1 MKKGYSM
8 ATVQSFG
15 AAEVVTG
22 SCHLLELD
30 KGLTIMIDCGMFQGK
45 NEDKNRQNFGFD
57 PKKVDILLITH
68 AHLDH
73 VGRIPK
79 LVKEGFSGKV
89 ITLRSTMDLAQVVL
103 LDSAHLMEE
112 EFSTR
117 FRKAQRRGDEQ
128 KVEKPLYTTEDVED
142 VYNLSMEFP
151 NYDETIKIRDDV
163 YVTFRNA
170 GHILDSAII
179 EIAYK
184 EDNQEKCIV
193 FSGDLGNYHDMV
205 MPIPT
210 EIKKANTL
218 YIESTYGDRNHKDI
232 KESEAEFK
240 EAVQNTLLSQGSVL
254 IPSFAI
260 ERTQEILCILK
271 KMYDKNE
278 LPKCKVFLDSPMAIR
293 ATNLYNLYH
302 EELSECCNEFL
313 MRDGTIFDFPY
324 LHYTLK
330 PDDSKKIN
338 QEESCII
345 IAGSGMCTGGR
356 ILHHFKNRLWN
367 PKNSLIFVGYQAD
380 GTLGRKIV
388 EGAEFI
394 KLYHEKIKI
403 NAKVYTINGFSAHAD
418 QKELLTW
425 IGGFDELDKIYLIH
439 GEREKQEIFKKAITS
454 QLHKKVHIVKE
465 KETILL

>member
-1 MKKGYSM
+1 M

-22 SCHLLELD
+22 SCHLLQLES
-30 KGLTIMIDCGMFQGK
+30 GLNIMIDCGMFQGEH
-45 NEDKNRQNFGFD
+45 EDKNRQKFGFN

-79 LVKEGFSGKV
+79 LVKEGFSGKI

-112 EFSTR
+112 EFATH
-117 FRKAQRRGDEQ
+117 FRKAQRRGEED
-128 KVEKPLYTTEDVED
+128 KVEKPLYTTEDVEEL
-142 VYNLSMEFP
+142 YNLPMEFP
-151 NYDETIKIRDDV
+151 TYDETIMIRKDIH
-163 YVTFRNA
+163 VTFRNA
-170 GHILDSAII
+170 GHILDSATI
-179 EIAYK
+179 EITFK
-184 EDNQEKCIV
+184 EQGEEKQIV

-205 MPIPT
+205 MPKPT
-210 EIKKANTL
+210 VVKKTDTL
-218 YIESTYGDRNHKDI
+218 YIESTYGDRNHKGI
-232 KESEAEFK
+232 KESEEEFRK
-240 EAVQNTLLSQGSVL
+240 VVQDTLLSQGSVL

-271 KMYDKNE
+271 KMHNE
-278 LPKCKVFLDSPMAIR
+278 KALPKCKVFLDSPMAIR

-302 EELSECCNEFL
+302 EELSKCCNEFL
-313 MRDGTIFDFPY
+313 MQDGTIFEFPS

-367 PKNSLIFVGYQAD
+367 PKNTLIFVGYQAK
-380 GTLGRKIV
+380 GTLGRKII
-388 EGAEFI
+388 EGAKFI

-403 NAKVYTINGFSAHAD
+403 NARVYTINGFSAHAD
-418 QKELLTW
+418 QQELLQW
-425 IGGFDELDKIYLIH
+425 IGGFEKLHNIYLIH
-439 GEREKQEIFKKAITS
+439 GEKEKQLIFKKAIEA
-454 QLHKKVHIVKE
+454 QFDKDVHIVKE
-465 KETILL
+465 QEAILL

>member
-1 MKKGYSM
+1 M
-8 ATVQSFG
+8 AIVQSFG

-22 SCHLLELD
+22 SCHLLQLD
-30 KGLTIMIDCGMFQGK
+30 SGLHIMIDCGMFQGK
-45 NEDKNRQNFGFD
+45 SEDKNSQKFEFD

-79 LVKEGFSGKV
+79 LVKEGFSGKI

-112 EFSTR
+112 EYATH
-117 FRKAQRRGDEQ
+117 FRKAQRRGEEK
-128 KVEKPLYTTEDVED
+128 KVIKPLYTTEDVEN

-151 NYDETIKIRDDV
+151 TYDETIMIRDGV
-163 YVTFRNA
+163 HVTFRNA
-170 GHILDSAII
+170 GHILDSATI
-179 EIAYK
+179 EVTFK
-184 EDNQEKCIV
+184 EGEEEKHIV
-193 FSGDLGNYHDMV
+193 FSGDLGNHNDMV
-205 MPIPT
+205 MPAPT
-210 EIKKANTL
+210 QVKRADAL
-218 YIESTYGDRNHKDI
+218 YIESTYGDRNHKGIDD
-232 KESEAEFK
+232 SEAEFK
-240 EAVQNTLLSQGSVL
+240 KVIQDTLLSQGSVL

-271 KMYDKNE
+271 KMYDNDE

-293 ATNLYNLYH
+293 ATNIYNLYH
-302 EELSECCNEFL
+302 EELSKCCNDFL
-313 MRDGTIFDFPY
+313 ERDGSIFEFPY
-324 LHYTLK
+324 LNYALK

-367 PKNSLIFVGYQAD
+367 PKNSLIFVGFQAY

-403 NAKVYTINGFSAHAD
+403 NSKVYTINGFSAHAD
-418 QKELLTW
+418 QRELLEW
-425 IGGFDELDKIYLIH
+425 IGGFDTLGDIYLIH
-439 GEREKQEIFKKAITS
+439 GEREKQEVFKKAIQS
-454 QLHKKVHIVKE
+454 QFENSVHIVQE
-465 KETILL
+465 NETIHI